1 MSNEDHISEEQNEDQ
16 AGIRPATDDEVSEI
30 RPATEEELPMA
41 LEPEIIE
48 EDEEPISLVDE
59 SPEDGEK
66 SKAKVRQLGRRA
78 KISASKEYKRPLNL
92 TGEGATRCRVFES
105 RIALEPLAHMEERIN
120 DWLDSEEIEV
130 KHVGHMVGVMEGKT
144 PRPNVVVVVW
154 Y

>member
-1 MSNEDHISEEQNEDQ
+1 
-16 AGIRPATDDEVSEI
+16 
-30 RPATEEELPMA
+30 MA
-41 LEPEIIE
+41 LEPEIIK

-78 KISASKEYKRPLNL
+78 KTSASKEYKRPLNL

-105 RIALEPLAHMEERIN
+105 RIALEPLSHLEERIN

-130 KHVGHMVGVMEGKT
+130 KHVGHNIGMLQGKT
-144 PRPNVVVVVW
+144 AEENLIVTIW